1 MFTWKRFILASG
13 VTFLLALIFI
23 MLILPGVIIDR
34 AGSWATEETGRTL
47 KIESISINPFS
58 LSLEIR
64 KLQLSDADPTRSFV
78 SWDLLRVSLSMASLY
93 HLAPVIDELRLDRP
107 AIHLER
113 LTADIFNFS
122 DLIPKQDEE
131 EAPDKPAG
139 KPFRFSVN
147 NISINDGRIDL
158 VDSSLEEQVHHTIR
172 DLRLVLPSIG
182 NLPYMVEAP
191 AQPLF
196 QAVIND
202 SPINLE
208 GKLKPF
214 TSSQEMQFDLVLNNI
229 DLPFY
234 LGYLPMDLP
243 VELRNGKLNLDLDIL
258 YRISAETGGE
268 LELSGQ
274 IDLLSLDIWDRLQER
289 LFFLPLLQIEI
300 APSQPLKQDIHLS
313 ALRVYNLEV
322 QLKRDRQG
330 EWNHARMAPT
340 ETEQA
345 LQEEQEKES
354 TPFKLL
360 VDKIEIRDG
369 VVFFEDNLP
378 AGGFDTAA
386 REINIDIRDF
396 SLDAKSRVPLSLSL
410 ETDREEII
418 TLNGHFLLDPFTLAL
433 QTELR
438 NIHMAAYEPYYQDI
452 YSVPL
457 GGRLDLQ
464 TNLAISP
471 EQPLLISDGMIT
483 WRDAYMA
490 FNEREGL
497 GVALVNISDLS
508 FDLGKKRLEVGTA
521 RYEDGRV
528 NFSRSPEGQWS
539 FLSNNFPIL
548 KKLTE
553 APDEQPASVV
563 TEEGPVFSY
572 HIGELA
578 IKNWA
583 FEVDDNLPA
592 TPARIEARD
601 FNLTF
606 NNLAAPERTESPFVF
621 STIFQRKGRIEIEG
635 TASLADLSVKMNTR
649 LKKIPLATFAPYI
662 AEQANLVLAD
672 GYLDARLES
681 TVNAGTEPLQATIDG
696 DVGISRFYLLDSLH
710 QEDLLKWDSLQFA
723 GINGQAEPLTLK
735 IKSITLSDYF
745 AKILIDEEARLNL
758 TEAFRKEAPVVTSG
772 EAGMDAESAETPL
785 TEEVVEVIEETAE
798 GSSPS
803 PEISIG
809 TVTLQGGQVDF
820 TDRNLP
826 RPFRA
831 DMRELGGRIRGL
843 SSNPTTRA
851 EVDLRGR
858 LRGQS
863 PLAINGTINP
873 LAEKLFLDLKLNF
886 NDIELGPLSPYSGT
900 YVGYLIEK
908 GKLNL
913 MLEYYIEDD
922 QLKAKN
928 EVFLDQFTFGKAVES
943 EQATGLPVKLAVALL
958 KDSNGE
964 IHLDIPV
971 YGSLD
976 DPQFSIGGVVWTVIK
991 NLLVKAAT
999 SPFALLGALIGG
1011 GEEDFSNVSFEYGS
1025 ARLSAAEK
1033 DKLQKMAQALVDR
1046 PSLDVEVSGFIDPDN
1061 DAEGY
1066 RREQLSGEIKRLKYL
1081 DLVKE
1086 KKLPEE
1092 TTEEDVVV
1100 PAEEYADY
1108 LWQVYRKADFP
1119 KPSNF
1124 IGMTKKLPE
1133 SEMEKLIYTNT
1144 SVIQD
1149 NLSDLAEARAIA
1161 VQNFLIEKG
1170 QLAPERLFLKKPDIT
1185 APPAQETTDRARV
1198 ELGATVR

>member
-1 MFTWKRFILASG
+1 MFTWKRFLLASG
-13 VTFLLALIFI
+13 ITFLLALIFI
-23 MLILPGVIIDR
+23 MLILPGLIIDR

-64 KLQLSDADPTRSFV
+64 KLQLSDADPTRPFV

-93 HLAPVIDELRLDRP
+93 HRAPVIDELRLDRP

-113 LTADIFNFS
+113 LTTETFNFS
-122 DLIPKQDEE
+122 DLIPEQDEE
-131 EAPDKPAG
+131 SPDDPAG
-139 KPFRFSVN
+139 EPLRFSVN
-147 NISINDGRIDL
+147 NISINDGWIDL

-182 NLPYMVEAP
+182 NLPYMVEDP

-234 LGYLPMDLP
+234 LGYLPIDLP
-243 VELRNGKLNLDLDIL
+243 VELHNGKLSLDLDIL
-258 YRISAETGGE
+258 YRISTEIGGE

-274 IDLLSLDIWDRLQER
+274 IDLVSLDIRDRLQER
-289 LFFLPLLQIEI
+289 LFFLPLLQVEI
-300 APSQPLKQDIHLS
+300 APSQPLKQDLHLS

-330 EWNHARMAPT
+330 EWNHARMAPAK
-340 ETEQA
+340 TEQISP
-345 LQEEQEKES
+345 QEHEEKAS
-354 TPFKLL
+354 PFKLR
-360 VDKIEIRDG
+360 VDTIEIRDG
-369 VVFFEDNLP
+369 VVFFEDKLP
-378 AGGFDTAA
+378 VGGFDTVA

-396 SLDAKSRVPLSLSL
+396 SLDAKDEIPLGLSL
-410 ETDREEII
+410 ETDRDETIKI
-418 TLNGHFLLDPFTLAL
+418 NGHFLLDPFTLAL

-438 NIHMAAYEPYYQDI
+438 NIHMAAYEPYYHGT

-464 TNLAISP
+464 TNLAITP
-471 EQPLLISDGMIT
+471 EQPLLVSDGMIT
-483 WRDAYMA
+483 WREAYMA
-490 FNEREGL
+490 FNKQEGM
-497 GVALVNISDLS
+497 GIALVDISDLS
-508 FDLGKKRLEVGTA
+508 FNLGKNRLEVGAA

-528 NFSRSPEGQWS
+528 NFSRSQEGHWS
-539 FLSNNFPIL
+539 FLSSNFPIL
-548 KKLTE
+548 AKLTE
-553 APDEQPASVV
+553 TPDEQSVPAVV
-563 TEEGPVFSY
+563 EEGPVFSY
-572 HIGELA
+572 FIEELT
-578 IKNWA
+578 IKNWV

-592 TPARIEARD
+592 APARIEARD

-606 NNLAAPERTESPFVF
+606 KNLAAPEKAESTFVF
-621 STIFQRKGRIEIEG
+621 STIFQSKGRIEIEG

-672 GYLDARLES
+672 GYLDARLKS
-681 TVNAGTEPLQATIDG
+681 SVKAGSEPLQASFNG
-696 DVGISRFYLLDSLH
+696 DIGISRFHLLDSLH
-710 QEDLLKWDSLQFA
+710 REDLLKWDSLQFV
-723 GINGQAEPLTLK
+723 GINGQAEPLTLE

-758 TEAFRKEAPVVTSG
+758 TEAFHKEASEMTAA
-772 EAGMDAESAETPL
+772 EAETVAESTETPL
-785 TEEVVEVIEETAE
+785 PEENAEVSEETAE

-809 TVTLQGGQVDF
+809 TVTLQGGRVDF

-831 DMRELGGRIRGL
+831 DMRELGGRIQGL
-843 SSNPTTRA
+843 SSDPTTRA

-863 PLAINGTINP
+863 PLSINGTVNP

-886 NDIELGPLSPYSGT
+886 NDIELSPLSPYSGT
-900 YVGYLIEK
+900 YVGYMIEK

-913 MLEYYIEDD
+913 MLEYYIEED

-943 EQATGLPVKLAVALL
+943 EQASGLPVKLAVALL

-1011 GEEDFSNVSFEYGS
+1011 GEEDFSNVSFAYGS
-1025 ARLSAAEK
+1025 ARLSTTEK
-1033 DKLQKMAQALVDR
+1033 DKLQKMAQALMDR

-1081 DLVKE
+1081 DLVKN

-1144 SVIQD
+1144 SVTQD

-1185 APPAQETTDRARV
+1185 APPDQETTDRARV